1 MIQCLHTWQNAHH
14 NMSSCCLSPY
24 KVNRILLTVFPIL
37 YVTSPRFTHCYNWK
51 CLHLNLLHPF
61 LPPPQTL
68 SPLEATSLV
77 CICESG
83 FCLFGLV
90 CLLDSTYKR
99 NQMVQYLSFSVWLTS
114 LSVHGW
120 TLRVLHWIFLNLL
133 NRSSE
138 GEQVKQMLKN
148 GAEISDVWNH
158 IAYNSDIYA

>member
-1 MIQCLHTWQNAHH
+1 MFLWIQ
-14 NMSSCCLSPY
+14 
-24 KVNRILLTVFPIL
+24 FIL
-37 YVTSPRFTHCYNWK
+37 Y
-51 CLHLNLLHPF
+51 
-61 LPPPQTL
+61 
-68 SPLEATSLV
+68 LV
-77 CICESG
+77 CIISHKHLSILRFPLSVYLFLLAVYFLKKLRHLSWSISYRESG

>member
-1 MIQCLHTWQNAHH
+1 MDLEKD
-14 NMSSCCLSPY
+14 SSAIFSFQRKLWY
-24 KVNRILLTVFPIL
+24 L
-37 YVTSPRFTHCYNWK
+37 YHVKMTYRSWK
-51 CLHLNLLHPF
+51 CLHLNPLYPF

-77 CICESG
+77 SVYESG

-90 CLLDSTYKR
+90 CLLDSTYKG

-120 TLRVLHWIFLNLL
+120 TLRVLHWISLNLL

-138 GEQVKQMLKN
+138 GEQVKQMFKN

-158 IAYNSDIYA
+158 IAYNSDIYV